1 MCVCV
6 AHNSVFDRHTAE
18 PAFGGST
25 AVSTD
30 AQQFPRQNTAAV
42 RVLRMSAVYNIL
54 YLRQEL
60 APRSFATSS
69 CSPLTLDT
77 CFFS

>member
-1 MCVCV
+1 VCV

-30 AQQFPRQNTAAV
+30 AQQFLHLNTAAV
-42 RVLRMSAVYNIL
+42 RQLYACQRFISASICDKSY
-54 YLRQEL
+54 
-60 APRSFATSS
+60 
-69 CSPLTLDT
+69 
-77 CFFS
+77 